1 MICLLVFC
9 VLSLTSPWLPPE
21 HCPSLLPPLPRP
33 VSGRRKMQTGDCEFY
48 LSGLSG
54 TVLEIVTTW
63 KAVVGFRR
71 NEKDEKAVLLGLY
84 SGREDRKMRFNE
96 CLVSKLRSDHSPL
109 EENVKIRKVKTF
121 VRQISSKSSA
131 LCFSLK

>member
-1 MICLLVFC
+1 
-9 VLSLTSPWLPPE
+9 
-21 HCPSLLPPLPRP
+21 
-33 VSGRRKMQTGDCEFY
+33 MQTGDCEFY

-84 SGREDRKMRFNE
+84 SGREERNMRFNE
-96 CLVSKLRSDHSPL
+96 YLVSKLRSDTSPL
-109 EENVKIRKVKTF
+109 EENLKIGKVKTI

-131 LCFSLK
+131 LCFSL